1 MVNQTLNN
9 SLNSTPND
17 ILIGL
22 LPSSPQSSL
31 LSDSN
36 LFWISTVAIFIIVYL
51 ILGLFPSIKKSLRVL
66 LSLSI
71 PLLIDI
77 AMSFGSFTFTFP
89 LGYSITTTHGVMF
102 IKLIDYIFTY
112 GIFTDYSS
120 SLISPF
126 IEASSDQPTSL
137 LIYVIV
143 FLSVAIDS
151 ILEFAFFA
159 FATYTIITLI
169 ENKWKKQIKN
179 QLPISIFAGL
189 VPVLFYTL
197 LVSNPLKETNESVQA
212 LNGVTTFLSSS
223 PFSDILI
230 VFVIIIINFAII
242 TEIIFLA
249 VELMLSL
256 YVKVNYAR
264 KDIEWTYEIS
274 GIALVYTFTYSFIF
288 FLHSDFKWYVI
299 FPILLV
305 YANLKGKTSSY
316 LRESK
321 NRLNENQKIS
331 DITRQTIE
339 EYKNP
344 ETRTEKA
351 QSHDEFSYTN
361 IIISALLIIA
371 FILIYLWYTNK

>member
-1 MVNQTLNN
+1 MVNQSLSN
-9 SLNSTPND
+9 SLNNTPND

-36 LFWISTVAIFIIVYL
+36 LFWIATIAIFIIVYL
-51 ILGLFPSIKKSLRVL
+51 ALGLFPSIKKSLRVL
-66 LSLSI
+66 LSLFI
-71 PLLIDI
+71 PIIIDL
-77 AMSFGSFTFTFP
+77 ALSFGSFTFTFP

-112 GIFTDYSS
+112 GMFTDYSS
-120 SLISPF
+120 ALISPF
-126 IEASSDQPTSL
+126 IASAPDQPESL

-151 ILEFAFFA
+151 ILEFIFLS
-159 FATYTIITLI
+159 FATYTAITLI
-169 ENKWKKQIKN
+169 ENKWRKQIKH
-179 QLPISIFAGL
+179 QLPISILVGL
-189 VPVLFYTL
+189 IPTLFYTL
-197 LVSNPLKETNESVQA
+197 VVSNPLKETGESVKA
-212 LNGVTTFLSSS
+212 LNGVSMFLSSS
-223 PFSDILI
+223 PFTDILL
-230 VFVIIIINFAII
+230 VFIIIIINFAII
-242 TEIIFLA
+242 SEIIYLA

-256 YVKVNYAR
+256 YVKVYYAR
-264 KDIEWTYEIS
+264 KDIEWTYELS

-288 FLHSDFKWYVI
+288 FLHSDFEWYVV
-299 FPILLV
+299 FPILLA
-305 YANLKGKTSSY
+305 YARFKGKTSSY

-344 ETRTEKA
+344 NPRTEKA
-351 QSHDEFSYTN
+351 QVHDEFSYSN
-361 IIISALLIIA
+361 IIASAMLIIA